1 MAATVQGSATAVKQE
16 ESSTCPT
23 CGETITQ
30 EFCPAC
36 GEHSFDRNTFSFKHF
51 AQHFVHEL
59 FEMDS
64 RALRTFRYLLTKPG
78 FVTAE
83 YLAGKRS
90 RYVNPLRLFLFTF
103 ALMMLV
109 LLFHSPFD
117 LRPAMAGDQTGVMH
131 RFVAKMAAQKG
142 VSEEV
147 LLDRVNERIVF
158 YYERAELINVLAM
171 TCLLA
176 VLYRK
181 QKWYFAEH
189 AVTALYF
196 LSFTFL
202 LTIVKWPF
210 WMAAGAPIRGFWENL
225 LTLLFLAISLPYL
238 WVTLRKLHGEGKR
251 KTTVKTLVAYG
262 GTQLAIIVTTT
273 ISVVLALLQTRF
285 GH

>member
-1 MAATVQGSATAVKQE
+1 MAATVQGSATAVCQQKT
-16 ESSTCPT
+16 STCPT

-30 EFCPAC
+30 QFCPAC
-36 GEHSFDRNTFSFKHF
+36 GEHSFDRDSFSFRHF
-51 AQHFVHEL
+51 AHHFVHEL

-64 RALRTFRYLLTKPG
+64 RALRTIRYLLSKPA

-83 YLAGKRS
+83 YLAGKKS
-90 RYVNPLRLFLFTF
+90 RYMNPLRLFLLTF

-117 LRPAMAGDQTGVMH
+117 LRPAMAGDRTGVLH

-142 VSEEV
+142 VSEE
-147 LLDRVNERIVF
+147 LLVDRVNERIVF
-158 YYERAELINVLAM
+158 YYERGEIINVLAM

-202 LTIVKWPF
+202 LSIAKWPL
-210 WMAAGAPIRGFWENL
+210 WMAAGAPIHGIRANL
-225 LTLLFLAISLPYL
+225 LSLLFLAVALPYL
-238 WVTLRKLHGEGKR
+238 WVTLRKLHGEGKW
-251 KTTVKTLVAYG
+251 KTTIKTLVAYG

-273 ISVVLALLQTRF
+273 ISVLLAFLQTRF

>member
-1 MAATVQGSATAVKQE
+1 MAATVQGSATAVCQQKT
-16 ESSTCPT
+16 STCPT

-30 EFCPAC
+30 QFCPAC
-36 GEHSFDRNTFSFKHF
+36 GEHSFDRDSFSFRHF
-51 AQHFVHEL
+51 AHHFVHEL

-64 RALRTFRYLLTKPG
+64 RALRTIRYLLSKPA

-83 YLAGKRS
+83 YLAGKKS
-90 RYVNPLRLFLFTF
+90 RYMNPLRLFLLTF

-117 LRPAMAGDQTGVMH
+117 LRPAMAGDRTGVLH

-142 VSEEV
+142 VSEE
-147 LLDRVNERIVF
+147 LLVDRVNERIVF
-158 YYERAELINVLAM
+158 YTERAEIINVLAM

-176 VLYRK
+176 LLYRK

-202 LTIVKWPF
+202 LTIAKWPL
-210 WMAAGAPIRGFWENL
+210 WMAAGAPIRGVWANL
-225 LTLLFLAISLPYL
+225 LSLLFLAIALPYL
-238 WVTLRKLHGEGKR
+238 WVTLRKLHGESKW

-262 GTQLAIIVTTT
+262 GTQFAIFVTAS
-273 ISVVLALLQTRF
+273 ISVLLAFLQTRF
-285 GH
+285 GR

>member
-1 MAATVQGSATAVKQE
+1 M
-16 ESSTCPT
+16 
-23 CGETITQ
+23 
-30 EFCPAC
+30 
-36 GEHSFDRNTFSFKHF
+36 
-51 AQHFVHEL
+51 
-59 FEMDS
+59 
-64 RALRTFRYLLTKPG
+64 
-78 FVTAE
+78 
-83 YLAGKRS
+83 
-90 RYVNPLRLFLFTF
+90 NPLRLFLFTF

-109 LLFHSPFD
+109 SLFHSPFD
-117 LRPAMAGDQTGVMH
+117 LRPAMAGDRSGVLH

-158 YYERAELINVLAM
+158 YYERGEIINVLAM

-176 VLYRK
+176 LLYRK

-202 LTIVKWPF
+202 LSIAKWPL
-210 WMAAGAPIRGFWENL
+210 WMAAGAPIHGIRANL
-225 LTLLFLAISLPYL
+225 LSLLFLAVALPYL
-238 WVTLRKLHGEGKR
+238 WVTLRKLHGEGKW

-262 GTQLAIIVTTT
+262 GTQFAIFVTTT
-273 ISVVLALLQTRF
+273 ISVLLAFLQTRF